1 MTKPA
6 TEAERRIEII
16 TALTAYHA
24 SEKIKVG
31 AHYVAAPEPTPP
43 KPEVPNPVTEGL
55 QQSAQ
60 ALWELSKIHKE
71 LAGKL

>member
-1 MTKPA
+1 MLLYWFFSFF
-6 TEAERRIEII
+6 IFYFFFLI
-16 TALTAYHA
+16 LL
-24 SEKIKVG
+24 
-31 AHYVAAPEPTPP
+31 EPTTP